1 MFKTLLK
8 WSIRLTLVAG
18 VATALARVLGS
29 RSADAGRAE
38 GSIPTIGGDTWPPVP
53 VNPDRKD

>member
-18 VATALARVLGS
+18 VASALARVLGS
-29 RSADAGRAE
+29 RSAGAGRTE